1 MSSGVEI
8 SKTQVAQHAMMMRAH
23 SEDYAAAL
31 RRLRER
37 GYGCLSWGDDTG
49 LFAAFH
55 AEYGQCGVY
64 GLEALAGV
72 SQVINDTGDGLD
84 TVNRHM
90 ADAEAANVEA
100 SAMLYGAYPI

>member
-1 MSSGVEI
+1 MSPGIEI
-8 SKTQVAQHAMMMRAH
+8 SKAQVAQHAAMMRTH
-23 SEDYAAAL
+23 SEDYTAAL
-31 RRLRER
+31 QRLRER

-84 TVNRHM
+84 AASRHI
-90 ADAEAANVEA
+90 ADAEALNIEEPAK
-100 SAMLYGAYPI
+100 LYGTNPV